1 MLLLTIS
8 GAAGCSA
15 PSPTPPVTPAPDP
28 TTPLPAANP
37 WAGSEVIE
45 KSFEW
50 TYWRFED
57 RTWTWS
63 AVIPTELYERYR
75 TMPRPQTADYVI
87 YAADDGDE
95 AIITDLAQTLSA
107 QADELGLEPY
117 EKVHFIANFVQKL
130 AFTLDVDTTGFDDSA
145 RYPIETL
152 VDEGGDCEDTAIL
165 LGKIMSALDYD
176 AVLIRFPT
184 HIALGVL
191 EDKKYAGTYFPYD
204 GKKYFYLETTG
215 EAGRLGIVPPEYQGQ
230 PAYIYDFT
238 ARPIIV
244 HTWTGAPDATG
255 YALDLEVEN
264 RGSGAIKDCH
274 VQAGFDAGNDQLWN
288 AVESDPFD
296 LAPGERLELRLM
308 LIPPPDRHTRLL
320 VFIVHDGLAIDTSQ
334 SRWFDE

>member
-1 MLLLTIS
+1 MLLLTVC
-8 GAAGCSA
+8 GCSTA
-15 PSPTPPVTPAPDP
+15 SPTPSTVPAPDP
-28 TTPLPAANP
+28 TTPFPAADP
-37 WAGSEVIE
+37 WAGNEVIE

-63 AVIPTELYERYR
+63 ASIPTELYERYR
-75 TMPRPQTADYVI
+75 TMPRPQTTDYVI
-87 YAADDGDE
+87 YAADEGDE
-95 AIITDLAQTLSA
+95 AIIADLARTLSA

-117 EKVHFIANFVQKL
+117 EKVHFIAAFVQQL
-130 AFTLDVDTTGFDDSA
+130 AFTLDVDTTGFDDYA

-176 AVLIRFPT
+176 VVLVRFPA

-191 EDKKYAGTYFPYD
+191 EDNKFSGTYFPYN

-215 EAGRLGIVPPEYQGQ
+215 EAGRLGIVPPEYKGQ
-230 PAYIYDFT
+230 SAYIFDFT

-244 HTWTGAPDATG
+244 HTWTGSPEGTA

-264 RGSGAIKDCH
+264 RGSGAIEGCH

-308 LIPPPDRHTRLL
+308 LIPPPNRHTRLL
-320 VFIVHDGLAIDTSQ
+320 VFIVHDGLAIDASQ